1 MVQSEKLH
9 FAEKEAD
16 TMFSIKAEL
25 ITNENFASFGRFYNM
40 ADPQGYALKGE
51 LHRFFP
57 DRLTAAAF
65 NNVGY
70 SPILVSKPEKYFI
83 TQQEYHTTTWEM
95 IMPLN
100 DDMIIHCAPA
110 SAGTPVNEFV
120 KAFIVPKNTLV
131 MINAAIWHLAP
142 LPVNEEQLCAMIVL
156 PECTYANDCT
166 VVDLPEDQQFEIV
179 L

>member
-1 MVQSEKLH
+1 
-9 FAEKEAD
+9 
-16 TMFSIKAEL
+16 MFTIKAEL
-25 ITNENFASFGRFYNM
+25 INNENFAPFGRFYDM
-40 ADPQGYALKGE
+40 ANPQGYALHGE

-57 DRLTAAAF
+57 DRLNASAWKNLAF
-65 NNVGY
+65 
-70 SPILVSKPEKYFI
+70 SPILVNKPEKYII
-83 TQQEYHTTTWEM
+83 TQQEYHTTTWEI

-110 SAGTPVNEFV
+110 SAGAIVNENA

-142 LPVNEEQLCAMIVL
+142 LPVNQEQLNAMIVL
-156 PECTYANDCT
+156 PECTYTNDCT
-166 VVDLPEDQQFEIV
+166 VVDLPTDQQFEII